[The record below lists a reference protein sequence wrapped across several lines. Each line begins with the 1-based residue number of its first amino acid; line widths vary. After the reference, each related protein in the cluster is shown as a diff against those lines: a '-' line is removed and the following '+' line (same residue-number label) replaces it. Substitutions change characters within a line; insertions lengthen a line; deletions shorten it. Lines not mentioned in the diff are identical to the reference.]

1 MITSFNVFVPAIMG
15 SGASL
20 RTGIKVRDLGCKK
33 VLVVHGKGMKASGIA
48 DTIIENIQNAG
59 VETAVFMKVRPDP
72 PDTIIEEGAEV
83 AKLEGVDGI
92 VAVGGGSAMD
102 TAKGINVLIN
112 NPPPIM
118 QYFGVQA
125 NLKPGLPLIFIP
137 TTSGTGSEVTNMTV
151 VSCTSRGNKDSVVS
165 PVCVGTL
172 AIVDPDL
179 TLGLNPRM
187 TAITGVDALAHAV
200 ESMTGGASN
209 PLSDAL
215 AREAIRE
222 AVKWLPVAYEDGSNL
237 EAREHMILA
246 SMFAGMAFTNGLVH
260 LGHSI
265 AHTLGAQFN
274 IPHGL
279 ACAAALPEV
288 IEYSSRTE
296 WKKVAMICE
305 CLGEEVPENAT
316 PEEIGAIARKALR
329 SFLKLVGIPNMKE
342 LGLGLEDVI
351 NVAPLITADAGFA
364 LAPYRITAAR
374 VAEMLESA
382 YDA

>member
-1 MITSFNVFVPAIMG
+1 M
-15 SGASL
+15 
-20 RTGIKVRDLGCKK
+20 
-33 VLVVHGKGMKASGIA
+33 
-48 DTIIENIQNAG
+48 
-59 VETAVFMKVRPDP
+59 
-72 PDTIIEEGAEV
+72 
-83 AKLEGVDGI
+83 
-92 VAVGGGSAMD
+92 
-102 TAKGINVLIN
+102 
-112 NPPPIM
+112 
-118 QYFGVQA
+118 
-125 NLKPGLPLIFIP
+125 
-137 TTSGTGSEVTNMTV
+137 
-151 VSCTSRGNKDSVVS
+151 
-165 PVCVGTL
+165 
-172 AIVDPDL
+172 
-179 TLGLNPRM
+179 
-187 TAITGVDALAHAV
+187 
-200 ESMTGGASN
+200 
-209 PLSDAL
+209 
-215 AREAIRE
+215 
-222 AVKWLPVAYEDGSNL
+222 
-237 EAREHMILA
+237 
-246 SMFAGMAFTNGLVH
+246 
-260 LGHSI
+260 
-265 AHTLGAQFN
+265 GAQFN